1 MNKLIAATALAA
13 ALALVAPQS
22 MAEDTKKMETTG
34 DKATG
39 AAADPTH
46 PPPGTETSDRT
57 PEKKAM
63 TPDTQVDK
71 TKEGATSDRTPEK
84 K

>member
-1 MNKLIAATALAA
+1 MNKIIAATALAA
-13 ALALVAPQS
+13 AFALVAPQA

-39 AAADPTH
+39 AAADQPA
-46 PPPGTETSDRT
+46 GTETSDRT
-57 PEKKAM
+57 PEKM
-63 TPDTQVDK
+63 TPTPDTQVDK